1 MMALRNMILVGL
13 LLACSGCA
21 DFLVNTSGTFVG
33 NIISNKVIKEMEKD
47 KTSDTRQ
54 EIPKKAI

>member
-1 MMALRNMILVGL
+1 MILVGL

>member
-1 MMALRNMILVGL
+1 MVLRNMILVGL

>member
-1 MMALRNMILVGL
+1 MALRNMILVGL
-13 LLACSGCA
+13 LLACSGCT

-54 EIPKKAI
+54 EIPKKTI

>member
-33 NIISNKVIKEMEKD
+33 NIISNKVI
-47 KTSDTRQ
+47 TRQ
-54 EIPKKAI
+54 EIPKKTI

>member
-1 MMALRNMILVGL
+1 MALRNMILVGL

-54 EIPKKAI
+54 EILKKTI